1 MPPNPM
7 PMMTAVMTLVKKV
20 ISIEP
25 IVFCYRFLFF
35 GFYDMNYNDLK
46 PNAVSESGQLP
57 TNLERKRGGYGDKTA

>member
-25 IVFCYRFLFF
+25 IVFVIDFIF
-35 GFYDMNYNDLK
+35 GFCDMNYNDLK